1 MALPEEQEVTCALWC
16 EPPTIKE
23 GCRCVTVDGEDA
35 TEVIDLAVEA
45 EAEAEAVADE
55 AVADEAVADET
66 VVAEDGSDDVKAE
79 EEVYE
84 T

>member
-1 MALPEEQEVTCALWC
+1 MTA
-16 EPPTIKE
+16 
-23 GCRCVTVDGEDA
+23 DGEDA

-79 EEVYE
+79 EEVVE

>member
-23 GCRCVTVDGEDA
+23 GCRCVTADGEDA

-45 EAEAEAVADE
+45 EAVADDAVADE
-55 AVADEAVADET
+55 AVADEA

-79 EEVYE
+79 EEVVE